1 VQSVSEHTFT
11 HEVLEASTPVLVNF
25 WAPWCG
31 LCRRVSPFLTRLQ
44 AGWDHPL
51 KIVGVNADQNLR
63 LANRYRLLNL
73 PTLLLF
79 NQGNLVYRQENVQ
92 NFARFQV
99 DMEQILDQCVRSSTR
114 EVMTQLELDSRL
126 R

>member
-11 HEVLEASTPVLVNF
+11 HEVLEAPTPVLVNF

-44 AGWDHPL
+44 AEWDHPL
-51 KIVGVNADQNLR
+51 KIVGVNADQNFR

-92 NFARFQV
+92 SFARFQA
-99 DMEQILDQCVRSSTR
+99 DMEQILDQHMKSSTY
-114 EVMTQLELDSRL
+114 EVMAQLELDSHMR
-126 R
+126 